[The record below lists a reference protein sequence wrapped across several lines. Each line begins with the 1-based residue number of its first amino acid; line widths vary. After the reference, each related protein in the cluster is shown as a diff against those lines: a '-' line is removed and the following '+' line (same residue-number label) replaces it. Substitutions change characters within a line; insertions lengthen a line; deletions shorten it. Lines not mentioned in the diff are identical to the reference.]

1 MALKG
6 FIKPRRPLPTP
17 KPKRYTAQEQRDRR
31 RSHLPL
37 TLGADFELGAEVLA
51 VTGPVAARLAEEPH
65 PSGRT
70 ALASVAAISE
80 AVADLCV
87 VAGDLVAVDR
97 ARGVRGAE
105 QKVRAAN
112 ALKAVTHRAALQ
124 FGADEL
130 ASGTWADTLADFA
143 RPLSVP
149 LAEVLG
155 RVAADKSRQP
165 VESDRVIEA
174 LRALDRA
181 ARDLDRKIE
190 QTAAY
195 RAALPTPKAAPVRDL
210 SSAIATLEDSGVTY
224 ADLLADNNE
233 GIAR

>member
-1 MALKG
+1 MLKG
-6 FIKPRRPLPTP
+6 YIRKRRELPMP
-17 KPKRYTAQEQRDRR
+17 KAITYSAGQQRDRR
-31 RSHLPL
+31 RNHLPL
-37 TLGADFELGAEVLA
+37 VLGADFDLGAEVLA

-80 AVADLCV
+80 AVADLAA

-97 ARGVRGAE
+97 ARGVDGAE

-112 ALKAVTHRAALQ
+112 ALKVVTHRAALQ

-130 ASGTWADTLADFA
+130 ASGDWAETLAGFA
-143 RPLSVP
+143 RSLSGP
-149 LAEVLG
+149 LAAVLG
-155 RVAADKSRQP
+155 RAAKDRARQP

-181 ARDLDRKIE
+181 VRDLDRKIE

-195 RAALPTPKAAPVRDL
+195 RAALPTPKATPVRDL

-224 ADLLADNNE
+224 ADLLTDNE

>member
-51 VTGPVAARLAEEPH
+51 VTGPVAARLASEPH

-70 ALASVAAISE
+70 ALASVAEIAR
-80 AVADLCV
+80 AV
-87 VAGDLVAVDR
+87 GDLVSSAADIVADHR
-97 ARGVRGAE
+97 SRGVGDHEQRAVARRALHDLTTRPVPAFVAE
-105 QKVRAAN
+105 HLAEGSWAE
-112 ALKAVTHRAALQ
+112 ALAEHARPVSAAL
-124 FGADEL
+124 GEAL
-130 ASGTWADTLADFA
+130 GWA
-143 RPLSVP
+143 
-149 LAEVLG
+149 
-155 RVAADKSRQP
+155 AADRTRYP
-165 VESDRVIEA
+165 IESDRVLDA

-190 QTAAY
+190 QSAAY
-195 RAALPTPKAAPVRDL
+195 RAALPVPKAAPVRDL
-210 SSAIATLEDSGVTY
+210 SSAIAQLDASGVAY
-224 ADLLADNNE
+224 ADLLTDNE